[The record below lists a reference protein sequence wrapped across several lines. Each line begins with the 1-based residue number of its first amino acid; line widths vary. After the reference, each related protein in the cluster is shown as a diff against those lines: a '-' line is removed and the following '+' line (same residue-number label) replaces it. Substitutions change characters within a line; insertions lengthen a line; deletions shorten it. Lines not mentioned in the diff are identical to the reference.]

1 MTSPRDFSEDTANRR
16 CIACAGG
23 TRDAVFPAL
32 GTASHATL
40 YRGTV
45 SPTPQELLRPE
56 CIGTRDFPRCFVPFR
71 RGARCFLDIR
81 HRLGLPRRSQIT
93 RGLARS
99 GATRPYPQTLL
110 RPELIGTVRSNRM
123 TKSLGQG
130 DVRVSGY
137 RLPRILSSRTAAT
150 EARWCPCGNACLRT

>member
-16 CIACAGG
+16 CIARAGG

-45 SPTPQELLRPE
+45 TQELLRPE

-93 RGLARS
+93 RGVGPF

-130 DVRVSGY
+130 DVGVSGY
-137 RLPRILSSRTAAT
+137 GQVSRNPLLTT
-150 EARWCPCGNACLRT
+150 NLKLR